1 MRCNDIY
8 HSHKFGSY
16 KNPASILTYG
26 FGRSTNNFLIT
37 VFNCDESF
45 EWGDSELH
53 TVPWNKSSHFSKRW
67 KILMG
72 DKTAWN
78 RKAQLEPTVRFEQLK
93 KKKMHLW
100 SLAKWVC
107 DYYQLATIISAHL
120 IPITPCQSRRSS
132 YICWYFVMNLHL
144 VIMNLN
150 NFAGY

>member
-1 MRCNDIY
+1 MTFITCTSLALTKIQ
-8 HSHKFGSY
+8 
-16 KNPASILTYG
+16 PAFSRMALEEAQITSWSPCLTVI
-26 FGRSTNNFLIT
+26 NK
-37 VFNCDESF
+37 SF

-78 RKAQLEPTVRFEQLK
+78 RKAQLEPTVKFEQLK
-93 KKKMHLW
+93 KKKIHLW

-120 IPITPCQSRRSS
+120 IPITPCQSRRST

>member
-8 HSHKFGSY
+8 HLHKFGSY

-78 RKAQLEPTVRFEQLK
+78 RKAQLEPTVKFEQLNEK
-93 KKKMHLW
+93 KCIFDHLP
-100 SLAKWVC
+100 SGYV
-107 DYYQLATIISAHL
+107 TIISWLQSSLL
-120 IPITPCQSRRSS
+120 IWFQ
-132 YICWYFVMNLHL
+132 
-144 VIMNLN
+144 
-150 NFAGY
+150 